1 LTPAWLRLL
10 KRERERKSLR
20 WEQLD
25 LLISGGAP
33 MPEPGFAGAL
43 YYQITGDAGAGRRAV
58 EWALAPAYQDLR
70 QLALVFDWCGPVM
83 TPAQAEQLGAK
94 IERALASG
102 GTDLSSGGASMSKD
116 SARVMAAIAIADRF
130 QDHGEAVLTPIVQR
144 WRILAKELES
154 GQAAIPRPDIYAL
167 FEMLHAI
174 RDNLKIDLREDARRY
189 FRELPLDHMA
199 SHYPAAFQA

>member
-1 LTPAWLRLL
+1 GLAKRADPAQDDDLRVYTDTPRLFLTPARLRLL

-83 TPAQAEQLGAK
+83 TPAQ
-94 IERALASG
+94 
-102 GTDLSSGGASMSKD
+102 
-116 SARVMAAIAIADRF
+116 
-130 QDHGEAVLTPIVQR
+130 
-144 WRILAKELES
+144 
-154 GQAAIPRPDIYAL
+154 
-167 FEMLHAI
+167 
-174 RDNLKIDLREDARRY
+174 
-189 FRELPLDHMA
+189 
-199 SHYPAAFQA
+199 